1 MHSRFAPARLIC
13 LCLCLAVVAIPA
25 FAATNTIDPLDFS
38 TPRERAMG
46 GRHVALADD
55 SSVLLTNPAGLAD
68 TPKSFTVADL
78 GIRMIG
84 PVFDIADLVAG
95 GDLSTSTLTDF
106 LAKNDYKLYAGFD
119 LSGPLALG
127 YTGGGMGFGLFNK
140 TKLIVNVASASAINV
155 TTGED
160 ALLSGGYAR
169 RFDLGKGHEL
179 DAGFAAKGFVRGQIL
194 SSMGIIEAVD
204 LASNPTDVLND
215 PFTLTTGVGLD
226 VGLRWAWKQLAAGL
240 VCRDLF
246 SPAIATKYQSAS
258 DFFNSASGDSTYVAL
273 PRSLDV
279 GVAWTPEIG
288 RLGQVMDSLVLA
300 LDYKDILDLFA
311 LAPRNPILNAS
322 IGAEARVLN
331 IVTLRTGIADALLSA
346 GAGINLHAFTMNL
359 SVFGTELGL
368 EPGER
373 PCYNLLLDFNFKY

>member
-1 MHSRFAPARLIC
+1 MRRRFAPARLAC
-13 LCLCLAVVAIPA
+13 LFLAVSGIPA
-25 FAATNTIDPLDFS
+25 FATDNPVAPFDFS

-68 TPKSFTVADL
+68 VPKSFTVADL

-95 GDLSTSTLTDF
+95 GNLTTSSLTDF

-140 TKLIVNVASASAINV
+140 TKLIVNVASATAIHV

-160 ALLSGGYAR
+160 LLLSGGYAR

-179 DAGFAAKGFVRGQIL
+179 DAGFAAKGFVRGEIL

-204 LASNPTDVLND
+204 LASNPADALSD

-226 VGLRWAWKQLAAGL
+226 AGLRWAWRQLAAGL

-246 SPAIATKYQSAS
+246 SPAIATKYASAS
-258 DFFNSASGDSTYVAL
+258 DFFSSAPGVSSYVAL

-279 GVAWTPEIG
+279 GVAWTPALG
-288 RLGQVMDSLVLA
+288 RLGEVMDSLVFA

-322 IGAEARVLN
+322 FGAEARVLN
-331 IVTLRTGIADALLSA
+331 IVTLRAGVADALLAA
-346 GAGINLHAFTMNL
+346 GAGLDLHVFTLNL

-373 PCYNLLLDFNFKY
+373 PCYNLLLDFDFKY